1 MVVLCIM
8 DGYGLSENKNKNAVF
23 LAKKPSIDNIFKTY
37 NQVTGNASGL
47 SVGLPDGQMGNSEVG
62 HLNMGA
68 GRIIYQDITRIT
80 KEIDEGV
87 FFTNKELLSAIDHA
101 KQNNSCIHLMGLL
114 SDGGVHSL
122 NTHLYALIDL
132 CKKENIKNVYIHC
145 FTDGRDT
152 APDSAIKY
160 VKELKEVIDKKGI
173 GKISTVAGRYY
184 AMDRDKNYDRIK
196 IAYDILVGNE
206 YNIKSD
212 AEISIQE
219 LYDEKT
225 YDEFIKPFQV
235 GTEEEVKNSRIKDN
249 DSIIFFNFRPDRARQ
264 LTRTF
269 VSSDFDFF
277 DRIQLNNLCFV
288 CFTEYD
294 ESITNKL
301 VAFRKEEIKNTLG
314 EVLAKNNL
322 TQLRTAETEKYAHVT
337 FFFNGGVETAN
348 KNEDRIL
355 IPSPK
360 EVPTYDLKP
369 EMSAYKVCDTVL
381 NAIDDNKYDV
391 IIVNFANPD
400 MVGHTGVLDAAIKAV
415 ETVDECVGKIYD
427 KIKNTDN
434 ALFICADHGNCEK
447 MEDEDGRAFTA
458 HTSNK
463 VPFCLVNNKGYKLK
477 DNGALCDIAP
487 TILDIMNIDKP
498 KEMTGNSLIVRN
510 EK

>member
-8 DGYGLSENKNKNAVF
+8 DGYGLSDNENKNAVY
-23 LAKKPSIDNIFKTY
+23 LAKKPNLDKIFKKY
-37 NQVTGNASGL
+37 NQVKGNASGL
-47 SVGLPDGQMGNSEVG
+47 NVGLPDGQMGNSEVG

-68 GRIIYQDITRIT
+68 GRVIYQDITRIT
-80 KEIDEGV
+80 KEINEGK
-87 FFTNKELLSAIDHA
+87 FFENKELLSAINHA
-101 KQNNSCIHLMGLL
+101 KKNNSALHLMGLV

-122 NTHLYALIDL
+122 NTHLYALLDL
-132 CKKENIKNVYIHC
+132 CKKENFDRVYVHC

-152 APDSAIKY
+152 APNSAINY
-160 VKELKEVIDKKGI
+160 IKELQDQIDKKYI

-196 IAYDILVGNE
+196 IAYDILVGND
-206 YNIKSD
+206 YNIKDD
-212 AEISIQE
+212 ALSSIQE
-219 LYDEKT
+219 SYNEKV

-235 GTEEEVKNSRIKDN
+235 GTKEEVDASRVKDN

-269 VSSDFDFF
+269 VENDFDFF
-277 DRIQLNNLCFV
+277 ERKQLKNLCFV

-294 ESITNKL
+294 ESIKNKMI
-301 VAFRKEEIKNTLG
+301 AFRKEEITNTLG
-314 EVLAKNNL
+314 EVLANHNL
-322 TQLRTAETEKYAHVT
+322 KQLRTAETEKYAHVT
-337 FFFNGGVETAN
+337 FFFNGGVETPN

-369 EMSAYKVCDTVL
+369 EMSAFKVCDTVA
-381 NAIDDNKYDV
+381 NAIDENKHDV

-415 ETVDECVGKIYD
+415 ETVDTCVGRIFD
-427 KIKNTDN
+427 KIDNTDN
-434 ALFICADHGNCEK
+434 YMFICADHGNCEK
-447 MEDEDGRAFTA
+447 MVDEEGRPFTA
-458 HTSNK
+458 HTSNP

-477 DNGALCDIAP
+477 DSGALCDIAP
-487 TILDIMNIDKP
+487 TILDIMNIEKP

-510 EK
+510 

>member
-8 DGYGLSENKNKNAVF
+8 DGYGLSNDKNNNAVS
-23 LAKKPSIDNIFKTY
+23 LAKKPNLDKIFNKY
-37 NQVTGNASGL
+37 NQVNGNASGL
-47 SVGLPDGQMGNSEVG
+47 FVGLPDGQMGNSEVG

-68 GRIIYQDITRIT
+68 GRIIYQDITRIS
-80 KEIDEGV
+80 KEINEGK
-87 FFTNKELLSAIDHA
+87 FFENKELLSAVEHA
-101 KQNNSCIHLMGLL
+101 KKNNSALHLIGLV

-122 NTHLYALIDL
+122 NTHLYALLDL
-132 CKKENIKNVYIHC
+132 CNKEGLQKVYVHC
-145 FTDGRDT
+145 ITDGRDT
-152 APDSAIKY
+152 PPDSAINY
-160 VKELKEVIDKKGI
+160 IKELQDQINKKSI
-173 GKISTVAGRYY
+173 GKISTVTGRYF

-206 YNIKSD
+206 YNIKD
-212 AEISIQE
+212 DVLFAIQDS
-219 LYDEKT
+219 YNEKV

-235 GTEEEVKNSRIKDN
+235 GSKEEVEQSRIKDN

-264 LTRTF
+264 ITRTF
-269 VSSDFDFF
+269 VDDNFEFF
-277 DRIQLNNLCFV
+277 ERKQLKNLCFV

-294 ESITNKL
+294 ESISNKL
-301 VAFRKEEIKNTLG
+301 IAFRKEEIINTLG
-314 EVLAKNNL
+314 EVLANNNL
-322 TQLRTAETEKYAHVT
+322 KQLRTAETEKYAHVT
-337 FFFNGGVETAN
+337 FFFNGGVETPN

-369 EMSAYKVCDTVL
+369 EMSAYPVCDTVIK
-381 NAIDDNKYDV
+381 AIDEKNYDV

-415 ETVDECVGKIYD
+415 ETVDNCVGKIFE
-427 KIKNTDN
+427 KIENTDN
-434 ALFICADHGNCEK
+434 SLFICADHGNCEK
-447 MEDEDGRAFTA
+447 MADEEGRPFTA
-458 HTSNK
+458 HTSNQ

-487 TILDIMNIDKP
+487 TILDIINIEKP

-510 EK
+510 

>member
-1 MVVLCIM
+1 M
-8 DGYGLSENKNKNAVF
+8 
-23 LAKKPSIDNIFKTY
+23 
-37 NQVTGNASGL
+37 
-47 SVGLPDGQMGNSEVG
+47 
-62 HLNMGA
+62 
-68 GRIIYQDITRIT
+68 
-80 KEIDEGV
+80 
-87 FFTNKELLSAIDHA
+87 
-101 KQNNSCIHLMGLL
+101 
-114 SDGGVHSL
+114 
-122 NTHLYALIDL
+122 
-132 CKKENIKNVYIHC
+132 
-145 FTDGRDT
+145 
-152 APDSAIKY
+152 
-160 VKELKEVIDKKGI
+160 
-173 GKISTVAGRYY
+173 
-184 AMDRDKNYDRIK
+184 
-196 IAYDILVGNE
+196 
-206 YNIKSD
+206 
-212 AEISIQE
+212 
-219 LYDEKT
+219 
-225 YDEFIKPFQV
+225 
-235 GTEEEVKNSRIKDN
+235 
-249 DSIIFFNFRPDRARQ
+249 
-264 LTRTF
+264 
-269 VSSDFDFF
+269 
-277 DRIQLNNLCFV
+277 
-288 CFTEYD
+288 
-294 ESITNKL
+294 
-301 VAFRKEEIKNTLG
+301 
-314 EVLAKNNL
+314 AKNNL